1 MVIIQKLKAGIKY
14 ISAVIV
20 AGGVAF
26 IALSPAD
33 TVVIHPDRMS
43 IQSFEI
49 YQYHYIVRDLRAD
62 VVDGGSVMIDSRIRI
77 PTDID
82 TGFEGVNVFLKEGI
96 VSRVEQNGVGISA
109 TSADMVKIENA
120 LSVIVLELNK

>member
-1 MVIIQKLKAGIKY
+1 MAIIAKLKSGVKY

-33 TVVIHPDRMS
+33 TVVIHPDRLN

-82 TGFEGVNVFLKEGI
+82 TGFEGVNVFLEEGI